1 MASYSFKRYA
11 VSIQILPLDMSYSLN
26 SLKGDYIGDYYRGD
40 SGDIRSLGYGPHK
53 LHTFHRG
60 CVAKAVPMVAI
71 ETVRMQVL
79 NNFMA

>member
-40 SGDIRSLGYGPHK
+40 SGGH
-53 LHTFHRG
+53 
-60 CVAKAVPMVAI
+60 
-71 ETVRMQVL
+71 
-79 NNFMA
+79 